1 MTEPSPSDRLAS
13 TPLLAALDAESR
25 DALLPLFAPQPFT
38 AGERLVTAGSAD
50 RVLMVVLEGKV
61 HVFTREGDQ
70 RYRLATLGPGDVIG
84 EVAFFDPQAYRTADV
99 VAATD
104 GMVATLSPDAYVDL
118 RRRAHPAA
126 SSLETQVVRLLV
138 DRLQSADI
146 LLATL
151 LDDNRSGR
159 LALSIA
165 DLFRPPSAGS
175 TP

>member
-1 MTEPSPSDRLAS
+1 MPEPSITDRLAGS
-13 TPLLAALDAESR
+13 PLLAALDAESR
-25 DALLPLFAPQPFT
+25 DALVPLFTTETFS
-38 AGERLVTAGSAD
+38 AGERLVTAGSSD
-50 RVLMVVLEGKV
+50 RDLMVVVDGSL
-61 HVFTREGDQ
+61 HVFTREGDL

-104 GMVATLSPDAYVDL
+104 VVVAKLSPDAYVNL

-138 DRLQSADI
+138 GRLQAADT

-151 LDDNRSGR
+151 LDDHRSGR

-165 DLFRPPSAGS
+165 GLFGAPSVGS
-175 TP
+175 TS

>member
-1 MTEPSPSDRLAS
+1 MTDLSLTDRLAS
-13 TPLLAALDAESR
+13 SPLLAALDAESR
-25 DALLPLFAPQPFT
+25 DALLPHFTAAPFT
-38 AGERLVTAGSAD
+38 QGERLVTAGSTD
-50 RVLMVVLEGKV
+50 RDLMVVVDGNV
-61 HVFTREGDQ
+61 NVFTRDGDL
-70 RYRLATLGPGDVIG
+70 RYRLATLGPGDMIG
-84 EVAFFDPQAYRTADV
+84 EVAFFDPQSYRTADV

-104 GMVATLSPDAYVDL
+104 GVVATLSPDAYIDL

-138 DRLQSADI
+138 GRLQSADT

-151 LDDNRSGR
+151 LDDHRSGR

-165 DLFRPPSAGS
+165 GLFGAASTGS